1 MSRAVG
7 LVSMVLATVLMG
19 CVEENPALSP
29 TTTVSASPVPEA
41 AVALVNE
48 TTVKVRWKPSPS
60 EQLPAFKEYYLVLVE
75 MATQRVV
82 RRLSV
87 AERRPE
93 YLIELSGLKQGTL
106 YGLDIWVRFKDNTL
120 STAPRTL
127 LFAPAVTYTEI
138 AGQPIRLYEQDA
150 QGQPNGLNFS
160 LGGMP
165 ALLTQAFAAQWDL
178 CFEIVD
184 GQASIGSP
192 RGSRAYV
199 GDGKPLRP
207 GTGRRTLVGSTVIRD
222 VSSLEDV
229 WVSAPLDSSA
239 GKLDTVMLPI
249 PERLPSG
256 KGLAFFLM
264 RVDTTWAKV
273 FIKPGPD
280 GRLVQGEAPQRY
292 VELHLSY
299 QPAKAI
305 PSALPYRSD
314 RTPVRRERQ
323 SWMD

>member
-1 MSRAVG
+1 MSRVVR
-7 LVSMVLATVLMG
+7 LVIALATVLVG
-19 CVEENPALSP
+19 CVEENPTLSP
-29 TTTVSASPVPEA
+29 TTTVAPSPVPEA

-60 EQLPAFKEYYLVLVE
+60 EQLPAFQEYYLVLVE

-82 RRLSV
+82 RRLAIS
-87 AERRPE
+87 ERRPE
-93 YLIELSGLKQGTL
+93 YIIELSGLRQGTL
-106 YGLDIWVRFKDNTL
+106 YGLDIWIRFKDNTL

-127 LFAPAVTYTEI
+127 LFAPAIPYTAI

-150 QGQPNGLNFS
+150 QAQPNGLNFS
-160 LGGMP
+160 MGGMP

-184 GQASIGSP
+184 GQAYIGSP

-199 GDGKPLRP
+199 GEGKPLQP
-207 GTGRRTLVGSTVIRD
+207 GTGRRTLVGSTVITD
-222 VSSLEDV
+222 VDSLEDV
-229 WVSAPLDSSA
+229 WVSAPLDTSA
-239 GKLDTVMLPI
+239 GRLDTVMLPI
-249 PERLPSG
+249 PERLASG

-264 RVDTTWAKV
+264 RVDTTWAKI
-273 FIKPGPD
+273 FIKPGSD
-280 GRLVQGEAPQRY
+280 GRLIQGEAPQRY

-305 PSALPYRSD
+305 PSALPYRD
-314 RTPVRRERQ
+314 GRTPALREGRA
-323 SWMD
+323 WVH